1 MQTVELDEIR
11 VASALDTDASADG
24 VSFRRLP
31 AWTRPQITDIAHEL
45 AVTAPAGVR
54 LELVTD
60 ARRIE
65 LDVLT
70 FRLELNG
77 RPALPAVFDL
87 VVDGELV
94 ASEATDAG
102 VVTCS
107 TPTPR
112 RSTSGSATRHRRLRS
127 GRRTGRRPSR
137 SGCRRPPRWSCA
149 QLRVSDGATVAA
161 PDERRRRWIHHGS
174 SISHCV
180 EATQPTGT
188 WPAIVAR
195 RAGRRSAEPGLRRPV
210 QPGPDGRPDHPR
222 PARRPHQPQGRASTS
237 STPTACASARSARRC
252 TASSTPSATATRRR
266 RSPWSPPIICPMVE
280 DHPGPT
286 PTGADHAFY
295 APARPTDLALGALTL
310 QRTRE
315 LAAAVV
321 AARRDAGD
329 ENLHL
334 IDGLRLFGPDDAE
347 GLYDGL
353 HPTSDGYRLI
363 GDRFHALAFEGSG
376 PFASVA
382 R

>member
-1 MQTVELDEIR
+1 MQTVGLDEIR
-11 VASALDTDASADG
+11 VASALDTDTSAEG

-31 AWTRPQITDIAHEL
+31 GWTRPQLTDIAHEL

-102 VVTCS
+102 VVTLFD
-107 TPTPR
+107 TYTEALDFRLGDPVTVGFDLDTEGP
-112 RSTSGSATRHRRLRS
+112 ATVEIWLPHAAKVELR
-127 GRRTGRRPSR
+127 
-137 SGCRRPPRWSCA
+137 
-149 QLRVSDGATVAA
+149 QLRVSDGATVAV
-161 PDERRRRWIHHGS
+161 PEERRPRWIHHGS
-174 SISHCV
+174 SISHCG

-195 RAGRRSAEPGLRRPV
+195 RAGLDLQNLAFAGQCNLDPMVARTIRDLPADLISLKVGINIVNADSMRERTFGPALHGFLDTIRDGHPTTPV
-210 QPGPDGRPDHPR
+210 
-222 PARRPHQPQGRASTS
+222 AVV
-237 STPTACASARSARRC
+237 TA
-252 TASSTPSATATRRR
+252 
-266 RSPWSPPIICPMVE
+266 IICPMVE
-280 DHPGPT
+280 DRPGPT
-286 PTGADHAFY
+286 PTGADHAYY

-310 QRTRE
+310 RRTRE

-321 AARRDAGD
+321 AARREAGD

-334 IDGLRLFGPDDAE
+334 IDGLRLFGTDDAE

-353 HPTSDGYRLI
+353 HPTADGYRLI